1 MKTSSYHLLQNQG
14 SARYCTVQGEMNNC
28 SQVEVGETYAV
39 TSASI
44 KVSTFYKTFF
54 WTAGLVNLLTQR
66 RRNSIIVF

>member
-1 MKTSSYHLLQNQG
+1 MKTSSYHLLQNKS
-14 SARYCTVQGEMNNC
+14 SARYCTGEMNNC

-44 KVSTFYKTFF
+44 EVSTFYPTFF

-66 RRNSIIVF
+66 RRNSILVF